1 MNRVCCLLMLMMVS
15 SSADAGGRVSFA
27 IGGHRIRIEAPRGCR
42 SASCLSV
49 SIPGIFQN
57 HRSLERTDTVA
68 AVPTTAPAQVIT
80 PREPAPVP
88 PPPVAPPASRPAIK
102 PVVYA
107 PPPPPPAPPP
117 AHVVRPAAPA
127 PVPVAAPPP
136 AKIQP
141 TSPPTPARYETAGV
155 AAKPVPDAAAQVV
168 KVSHQGE
175 DEVEKTPRGL
185 WQSRGGSVRIER
197 CGSALCGYMLNPATN
212 ANGEA
217 VLVNMR
223 PKAHFRWAGSIY
235 SRDSGEAY
243 DASMTLKGPNALRVE
258 ACAWG
263 RFFCTGNVWNR
274 IATKPENSK
283 PEKWINSRQISSAP
297 RS

>member
-15 SSADAGGRVSFA
+15 SSAHAGGRVSFA

-68 AVPTTAPAQVIT
+68 AVPTTAPA
-80 PREPAPVP
+80 
-88 PPPVAPPASRPAIK
+88 PPVAIPSGTGAG
-102 PVVYA
+102 
-107 PPPPPPAPPP
+107 
-117 AHVVRPAAPA
+117 PAAADRFARKPA
-127 PVPVAAPPP
+127 CHQARGLRAATTT
-136 AKIQP
+136 A
-141 TSPPTPARYETAGV
+141 TAGGPTDCSSACARSR
-155 AAKPVPDAAAQVV
+155 AAASENSTILGAAADAGTLRDGGRRRTPVPDAAAQVA

-185 WQSRGGSVRIER
+185 WQSRGGSVRIEA

-212 ANGEA
+212 ASGEA
-217 VLVNMR
+217 VLVNMK
-223 PKAHFRWAGSIY
+223 PKAHSRWAGSIY

-243 DASMTLKGPNALRVE
+243 DATMTLKGPNALRVE

-274 IATKPENSK
+274 IGTRPESSK

-297 RS
+297 RP